1 MSENGEV
8 DKISQLPDDAL
19 VAIISRLT
27 WREAIATSILSTRWR
42 HLYTYITRLSYSTL
56 HPSERSK
63 DKYFQQLQE
72 KEFSKHMNETYDF
85 FASNKDPLFLE
96 EFKLHIPCLKGG
108 NIKRLLP
115 LVLEKEV
122 ESIDIRIIYHNKA
135 MPGYYTF
142 PRKTLINRKGGDLG
156 LFPGLKSLRKLSLRS
171 LHVDDRD
178 VELFV
183 SNCAVLEHLSI
194 VGSYRLEKVS
204 LVGHSKLKCLEIS
217 SSRNLVSIEVHD
229 MINLVSL
236 TCYKI
241 QHRYSHP
248 EYSIFLQN
256 VPKLVEFNA
265 SDQRHV
271 LGHILPGIA
280 SPVLDQ
286 LLHINVVSTEI
297 SNHCILPPL
306 PVLNNLKHLKLQVNC
321 MDGSRAFLHDFPRY
335 WRCPSLQKLEIKLL
349 WMSFEVY
356 DDGYH
361 ALLKDLHETGMST
374 IKPRSHLKEVTL
386 SGCIGSPVDLS
397 LLFII
402 IKQAVALETLIVEP
416 CQQTPEIRQRAAA
429 LAREYLKQITPVS
442 TNLII
447 M

>member
-194 VGSYRLEKVS
+194 VGSYR
-204 LVGHSKLKCLEIS
+204 
-217 SSRNLVSIEVHD
+217 
-229 MINLVSL
+229 
-236 TCYKI
+236 
-241 QHRYSHP
+241 YSHP
-248 EYSIFLQN
+248 EYSIFLHN

>member
-194 VGSYRLEKVS
+194 VGSY
-204 LVGHSKLKCLEIS
+204 
-217 SSRNLVSIEVHD
+217 
-229 MINLVSL
+229 
-236 TCYKI
+236 
-241 QHRYSHP
+241 RYSHP